1 MTMSWKNSRI
11 EFERASRVIPGGVNS
26 PARAFRAVHG
36 HPIVMQKAEGPFLY
50 DVDGNRYIDYIG
62 SWGPMILGHR
72 HPKVVSAVKSEL
84 DRAMSYGAPS
94 PLEADLAER
103 VVAAVPSVDQVRMTS
118 SGTEAAMSALR
129 VARGYTGRDFIIK
142 FAGCYHGHV
151 DSLLVQAG
159 SGAMTL
165 GTPTSPGVPAD
176 LVKQTLVLRYND
188 IDQLHD
194 TFRQRPGQIAA
205 VMLEP
210 VVGNMGLVAPVSGF
224 LETLRKLT
232 RDDGALLIFDEVMTG
247 FRLAYGGAQ
256 ERFGII
262 PDMTAFGKIIGGGMP
277 VGAYGG
283 RADVMAKVSPAGPV
297 YQAGTLSGNPLAMAS
312 GIATLDLLRVPGVYD
327 RLEFLADR
335 LARGLEKAAQDA
347 GIPHTVPRV
356 GSMLTLFFHPEPV
369 LNVDIASQ
377 ADTERFARFFWK
389 MMSRGIYWPC
399 SQFEALF
406 VSLAHTEELIDE
418 TIAAARESLCE
429 IAHEEMS
436 PGSAPAPWPT

>member
-1 MTMSWKNSRI
+1 MEMTWAKSKA

-72 HPKVVSAVKSEL
+72 HPRVVDAVKREL
-84 DRAMSYGAPS
+84 DHAMSYGAPS

-129 VARGYTGRDFIIK
+129 VARGFTGRDFIIK

-176 LVKQTLVLRYND
+176 LVKHTLVLRYND
-188 IDQLHD
+188 IDQIHAI
-194 TFRQRPGQIAA
+194 FRAHPKKIAA

-210 VVGNMGLVAPVSGF
+210 VVGNMGLVAPQPGF
-224 LETLRKLT
+224 LETLRDVTKQ
-232 RDDGALLIFDEVMTG
+232 DGALLIFDEVMTG

-256 ERFGII
+256 SRFGIT
-262 PDMTAFGKIIGGGMP
+262 PDLTAFGKIIGGGMP

-283 RADVMAKVSPAGPV
+283 RADVMAVVSPAGPV

-312 GIATLDLLRVPGVYD
+312 GIATLDLLKEPFFYEK
-327 RLEFLADR
+327 LETLSAR
-335 LARGLEKAAQDA
+335 LATGLDQAALDA
-347 GIPHTVPRV
+347 GIPHSVPRV
-356 GSMLTLFFHPEPV
+356 GSMMTLFFHPDPIH
-369 LNVDIASQ
+369 NYDTASQ
-377 ADTERFARFFWK
+377 ADTLRFARFFWK
-389 MMSRGIYWPC
+389 MMRQGIYWPC

-406 VSLAHTEELIDE
+406 VSSAHTTELIDH
-418 TIAAARESLCE
+418 TIAAARTVLAE
-429 IAHEEMS
+429 IAHEDSTLGPTPE
-436 PGSAPAPWPT
+436 PWP

>member
-1 MTMSWKNSRI
+1 MSMSFRKSQA
-11 EFERASRVIPGGVNS
+11 EFDRARRVIPGGVNS

-36 HPIVMQKAEGPFLY
+36 HPIVMAKAEGPFLY
-50 DVDGNRYIDYIG
+50 DVDGNRFIDYIG

-72 HPKVVSAVKSEL
+72 HPAVVEAVQREL
-84 DRAMSYGAPS
+84 DRGMSYGAPS

-103 VVAAVPSVDQVRMTS
+103 VIAAVPSIEQVRMTS

-129 VARGYTGRDFIIK
+129 VARGFTGRDLIIK

-176 LVKQTLVLRYND
+176 TVKHTLVLRYND
-188 IDQLHD
+188 LDQLRDAFARH
-194 TFRQRPGQIAA
+194 PGEIAG

-210 VVGNMGLVAPVSGF
+210 VVGNMGLVAPVPGF
-224 LETLRKLT
+224 LETLRELT
-232 RDDGALLIFDEVMTG
+232 HKDGSLLIFDEVMTG
-247 FRLAYGGAQ
+247 FRLALGGAQ
-256 ERFGII
+256 ERLGVI
-262 PDMTAFGKIIGGGMP
+262 PDMTALGKIIGGGMP

-312 GIATLDLLRVPGVYD
+312 GIATLDRLREPGFYE
-327 RLEFLADR
+327 RLEKLSAR
-335 LARGLEKAAQDA
+335 LAAGLAKGASDA

-356 GSMLTLFFHPEPV
+356 GSMLTLFFHPGPV
-369 LNVDIASQ
+369 TNDEVASQ
-377 ADTERFARFFWK
+377 ADTTRFARFFWK
-389 MMSRGIYWPC
+389 MLRRGMYWPC

-406 VSLAHTEELIDE
+406 VSASHTDELIDQ
-418 TIAAARESLCE
+418 TIVAARDSLSE
-429 IAHEEMS
+429 IAHEDSS
-436 PGSAPAPWPT
+436 PGPFPIPWPE